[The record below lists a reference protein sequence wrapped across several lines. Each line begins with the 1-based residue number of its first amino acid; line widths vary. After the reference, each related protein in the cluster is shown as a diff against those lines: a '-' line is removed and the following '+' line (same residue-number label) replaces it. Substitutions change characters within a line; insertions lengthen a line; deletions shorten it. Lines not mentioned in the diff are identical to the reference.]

1 MPTSDQNQSADESFD
16 WTPYLDRIDRAF
28 ARAERPEHFTNYT
41 HCCECS
47 DSDEFFQ
54 ALTPDQLLALPDPP
68 ETLPFAFLTEPAFYY
83 YMPAF
88 ARMLTRSGD
97 RYCVGDILFFIEN
110 RLHAFDDAQRSA
122 IRNLLYAVYDRL
134 KPEIEAT
141 PFDYPMVW
149 RILNQ
154 LDADLSS

>member
-1 MPTSDQNQSADESFD
+1 MSEND
-16 WTPYLDRIDRAF
+16 WTQCIEPIDGAWSS
-28 ARAERPEHFTNYT
+28 AERPEHFTNFT

-54 ALTPDQLLALPDPP
+54 NVTWQQLVELPDYP
-68 ETLPFAFLTEPAFYY
+68 ETLPFAFLTEPAFHY

-97 RYCVGDILFFIEN
+97 RYCVGDILFHIEN
-110 RLHAFDDAQRSA
+110 RIWTFDEPQRTAFRD
-122 IRNLLYAVYDRL
+122 LLYAVYEYL
-134 KPEIEAT
+134 APEIEAT

-154 LDADLSS
+154 LDEELSS

>member
-1 MPTSDQNQSADESFD
+1 MSASTQHQPDDESVD
-16 WTPYLDRIDRAF
+16 WTPYIEPIDGAF
-28 ARAERPEHFTNYT
+28 AGAERPEHFTNYT

-54 ALTPDQLLALPDPP
+54 NLTPQQLLDLPDPP

-88 ARMLTRSGD
+88 ARMLTRSGE

-110 RLHAFDDAQRSA
+110 RIWTFDEPQRAAFRD
-122 IRNLLYAVYDRL
+122 LLYAVYERL
-134 KPEIEAT
+134 APEIEAT

-149 RILNQ
+149 RILNE
-154 LDADLSS
+154 LDGPPSS

>member
-1 MPTSDQNQSADESFD
+1 MTSHPADKQLD
-16 WTPYLDRIDRAF
+16 WTQYLDPIDRAW
-28 ARAERPEHFTNYT
+28 AKAERPEHFTNFT

-54 ALTPDQLLALPDPP
+54 QLTPEQLVELPDYA
-68 ETLPFAFLTEPAFYY
+68 ETLPFAFLTEPAFHY

-110 RLHAFDDAQRSA
+110 RLHMFDDDQHAA
-122 IRNLLYAVYDRL
+122 IRNLLYGCLRTPRTSDRS
-134 KPEIEAT
+134 KP
-141 PFDYPMVW
+141 
-149 RILNQ
+149 L
-154 LDADLSS
+154 